1 MSKNLRVELDGVV
14 RILAKSKEIPLTLSG
29 DITWR
34 DVIAALAQ
42 SAPAL
47 VGSVIT
53 KDRRDLVG
61 TRALNLNG
69 EYSICN
75 LDEIASFSDGDFVM
89 IVEEPC

>member
-1 MSKNLRVELDGVV
+1 VSKNLRVELDGVV
-14 RILAKSKEIPLTLSG
+14 RILAKSKEIPLVLSDG
-29 DITWR
+29 VTWR

-53 KDRRDLVG
+53 KDKRDLVG

-69 EYSICN
+69 EHSICN
-75 LDEIASFSDGDFVM
+75 LDEIASFADGDFVM